1 LTGVYLYSEDS
12 KLLGSYLST
21 VDGTGN
27 FLEIGFGNGGNL
39 LSIAKRT
46 RFETIAG
53 TDIMKLDPVREELP
67 INVELF
73 ITDKAS
79 CFRPEIFDLV
89 VFNPP
94 YVPSSGIVDITTDGG
109 VGGMEVPLQ
118 FLASALSVIKQD
130 GKIATVLSSEDSL
143 GDLEQFCKSR
153 HLQFRKVAEL
163 ALFFETLFVF
173 LISRAGPS

>member
-1 LTGVYLYSEDS
+1 
-12 KLLGSYLST
+12 
-21 VDGTGN
+21 
-27 FLEIGFGNGGNL
+27 
-39 LSIAKRT
+39 
-46 RFETIAG
+46 
-53 TDIMKLDPVREELP
+53 
-67 INVELF
+67 
-73 ITDKAS
+73 
-79 CFRPEIFDLV
+79 
-89 VFNPP
+89 
-94 YVPSSGIVDITTDGG
+94 
-109 VGGMEVPLQ
+109 MEVPLQ